1 MDKSNQIGLTMSISI
16 SVDEISIQLTFN
28 RPSRNRNTNVC
39 HYICLLAY
47 FYFCFFFTTWQVRFQ
62 LNGSNDPTGSQRAI
76 AFFFYDLTELN
87 DETVRQ
93 QSVGNDRRNRIKN
106 PSSTE
111 TQRGISRPE
120 AVLTAMLFVNDA
132 EEKKNRRK
140 KIK

>member
-1 MDKSNQIGLTMSISI
+1 
-16 SVDEISIQLTFN
+16 
-28 RPSRNRNTNVC
+28 
-39 HYICLLAY
+39 
-47 FYFCFFFTTWQVRFQ
+47 